1 MKYAVFRVSKEIDLK
16 DYEFELQDTFLLHF
30 KFHPLNSLLF
40 LVKLEDDLF
49 FKKKEEETIVG
60 SI

>member
-1 MKYAVFRVSKEIDLK
+1 MKYEVFRVSKEIDLK
-16 DYEFELQDTFLLHF
+16 DYEFELQDTFLPYF

-40 LVKLEDDLF
+40 LAKLEDDLF
-49 FKKKEEETIVG
+49 FPKEEETIVG